1 MRYLRFLPLV
11 LFACLGAYLLLAFKL
26 CPLEKFYNIT
36 GNTWGFAR
44 LEGSYTFLDTLK
56 IGLFTSFFEG
66 TQLVSPFWCL
76 HYIFLGSM
84 LSFIM
89 MLLYTKVDNKI
100 FFFGSAILIFC
111 FVDQNYLAFF
121 IGLIAGIIA
130 NQEYSLS
137 KAKGALLVLAGCIL
151 GLFPPVLLPRF
162 INVATLYALG
172 AGLIIVGI
180 HCSFSSNRLLCNR
193 FVEFLGKESL
203 ALIVWQFLV
212 MQSLNV
218 FLYNSLHSAGVGKPI
233 NIAINFVINAALS
246 LFLTWVSAK
255 TITPLTNFT
264 CNKVSALLW
273 KQSK

>member
-1 MRYLRFLPLV
+1 
-11 LFACLGAYLLLAFKL
+11 
-26 CPLEKFYNIT
+26 
-36 GNTWGFAR
+36 
-44 LEGSYTFLDTLK
+44 
-56 IGLFTSFFEG
+56 
-66 TQLVSPFWCL
+66 
-76 HYIFLGSM
+76 
-84 LSFIM
+84 
-89 MLLYTKVDNKI
+89 
-100 FFFGSAILIFC
+100 
-111 FVDQNYLAFF
+111 VDQNYLAFI

-151 GLFPPVLLPRF
+151 GLFPPVLLPSF

-180 HCSFSSNRLLCNR
+180 HCSFNSNRLLCNR

-246 LFLTWVSAK
+246 LFFTWVSAK